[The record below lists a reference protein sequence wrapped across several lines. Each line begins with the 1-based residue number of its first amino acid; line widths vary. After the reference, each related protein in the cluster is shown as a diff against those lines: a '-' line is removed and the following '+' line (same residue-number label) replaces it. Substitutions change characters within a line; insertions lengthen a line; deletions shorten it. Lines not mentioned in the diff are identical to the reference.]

1 MKRDS
6 VIRAALMGLG
16 LLILT
21 SCQGAGRSVIGNV
34 DNHAVK
40 ENLIQYDVQ
49 SVAEGPTGIV
59 AIEEWEELLPE
70 YVASFR
76 RNEEM
81 VQTTYGGTGPQDYLE
96 DYPYLKTIYAGYGF
110 SKHYERAKGHS
121 YALQDVLG
129 TQRPKGGASCLSC
142 KTSQFTEAL
151 EEEGSSVHSMDF
163 EEFAAERVE
172 IGMTCADCHAEAP
185 GIVNARRYHIL
196 EGAGSLP
203 AEVKLSDREMACVQ
217 CHVEYYMSPEENAT
231 TLPWTEGLGA
241 EEAYAYY
248 EKEGYYDWV
257 HPDTGAE
264 LLKAQHPEAE
274 TFYGSIHQQAGLDC
288 ATCHMPVND
297 DSGRMMHEHHW
308 TSPLTTVEDSCLT
321 CHEGDSAEVMIRE
334 AENMQKAVTDQTD
347 KIAQKLVAMIEKLSE
362 EVGKGAR
369 SEADLDKL
377 RGLQREAQF
386 YWDYVFVENSEGF
399 HNRSKQLG
407 YLRHA
412 EQLIDEAMRIMR

>member
-1 MKRDS
+1 MKRKTM
-6 VIRAALMGLG
+6 IRTVLLGLG
-16 LLILT
+16 LLVLT
-21 SCQGAGRSVIGNV
+21 GCQGTGRTVIGNV
-34 DNHAVK
+34 DKHQVK
-40 ENLIQYDVQ
+40 EDLIQYDVQ
-49 SVAEGPTGIV
+49 SVAEGPSGIV

-70 YVASFR
+70 YVASFK
-76 RNEEM
+76 RNDEM

-96 DYPYLKTIYAGYGF
+96 DYPYLKTIYEGYGF
-110 SKHYERAKGHS
+110 SKHYERAKGHT

-151 EEEGSSVHSMDF
+151 EQEGPSVHRLNF
-163 EEFAAERVE
+163 EEFSAERIT

-203 AEVKLSDREMACVQ
+203 GDIKLSNREMACAQ

-248 EKEGYYDWV
+248 QEEGFSDWE
-257 HPDTGAE
+257 HPGTGAKV
-264 LLKAQHPEAE
+264 LKAQHPETE
-274 TFYGSIHQQAGLDC
+274 TFYGSVHHQAGLDC
-288 ATCHMPVND
+288 ASCHMPVND

-321 CHEGDSAEVMIRE
+321 CHEGDTEAVMIQE
-334 AENMQKAVTDQTD
+334 AEAIQKAVTDQTD
-347 KIAQKLVAMIEKLSE
+347 EIGKKLFDMIEKLTG
-362 EVGKGAR
+362 EVEAGNR
-369 SEADLDKL
+369 SEAELDEL
-377 RGLQREAQF
+377 RELQREAQF

-399 HNRSKQLG
+399 HNHTKQLG

-412 EQLIDEAMRIMR
+412 EQLIDEAMRIMK

>member
-241 EEAYAYY
+241 DEAYAYY